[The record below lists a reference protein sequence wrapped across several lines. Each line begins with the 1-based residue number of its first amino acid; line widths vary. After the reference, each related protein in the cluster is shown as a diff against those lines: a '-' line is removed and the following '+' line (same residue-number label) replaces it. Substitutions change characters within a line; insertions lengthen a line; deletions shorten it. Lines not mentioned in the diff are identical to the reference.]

1 MNGFADGGIGY
12 TFADTNI
19 HDERLKTTELSTVEL
34 STVLLF
40 GQNQLAVAGPT
51 QAILLAPMLNKYFV
65 TMGKQGIAVEALVPV
80 QHDELLLIGTGFR
93 HCEWFIH

>member
-1 MNGFADGGIGY
+1 MDGFADGGIGY

-19 HDERLKTTELSTVEL
+19 HDERLKSTELSTVEL

-65 TMGKQGIAVEALVPV
+65 TMGKQGIAVEAPVPV
-80 QHDELLLIGTGFR
+80 QHDELLLIGTGYR